1 MIVEHEGLV
10 RTTRV
15 PAMPTLG
22 GKARQRVIATLR
34 EQAQAE
40 SDRIAEVDA
49 ELGEISSRRS
59 DTALLTGEVA
69 TLERG
74 DPAAQLQ
81 QLSVDVQQLQERLDK
96 HTLALGQGRT
106 ETTRLAQR
114 SQHLRDLLA
123 GAYLLDEPD
132 LKDRVAEL
140 EGELRS
146 ARHARSELA
155 RLSGA
160 RQLLTEQIDVLRR
173 VPLSGAEL
181 EGMRDN
187 LFQLGTQRE
196 QLFLGLQALR
206 YVVDNRVAL
215 DWTDAQEALSAQ
227 QQLVPSLKEQSERA
241 AREQQAAIDA
251 ASKAE
256 QTWEEKRASWRKV
269 DDRRGANQAVR
280 DRAQEDLALSGIED
294 ASDGAVARAHEI
306 AAQCAIA
313 VSDLD
318 HKERELAGRFA
329 KLDERLKARQS
340 DLDKAEEHLAKEERE
355 WRPAAELW
363 ERLRAQAAENSLLT
377 PSVSTRLLAVGTGSV
392 NLRSDARGWAKM
404 LDERLGKAKGGQEI
418 LERIRAWLGG
428 QEQTAGEDYLQ
439 AWAVVRDWLRRR
451 IPAQVAEVDDPLEAL
466 ERLRRHLKTLGER
479 LDDQERKL
487 RGASEDVARGIDV
500 HIRSA
505 QRQVKQLNQGL
516 DGVRFGTIRGMQ
528 IRLSRDD
535 RMGGVLQALRE
546 GSAQELL
553 FAPNMPVEEALDALF
568 TRFGGRGATLGQRL
582 LDYREYVDI
591 SVEVLRQ
598 ASSEWERV
606 NPSRL
611 STGEAIGVGTA
622 LMMVVLTAW
631 ERSANLFRARRSLG
645 TLRFLFLDEANRL
658 SQDNLEVLF
667 ELCMSV
673 DLQLL
678 IAAPE
683 VARAAG
689 CTTYRL
695 VRRPTADGG
704 EEVVVTGRRMI
715 ADA

>member
-1 MIVEHEGLV
+1 M
-10 RTTRV
+10 
-15 PAMPTLG
+15 
-22 GKARQRVIATLR
+22 
-34 EQAQAE
+34 
-40 SDRIAEVDA
+40 
-49 ELGEISSRRS
+49 
-59 DTALLTGEVA
+59 
-69 TLERG
+69 
-74 DPAAQLQ
+74 
-81 QLSVDVQQLQERLDK
+81 
-96 HTLALGQGRT
+96 
-106 ETTRLAQR
+106 
-114 SQHLRDLLA
+114 
-123 GAYLLDEPD
+123 
-132 LKDRVAEL
+132 
-140 EGELRS
+140 
-146 ARHARSELA
+146 
-155 RLSGA
+155 
-160 RQLLTEQIDVLRR
+160 
-173 VPLSGAEL
+173 PLSGAEL
-181 EGMRDN
+181 ERMRGT
-187 LFQLGTQRE
+187 LAQLGTRRE
-196 QLFLGLQALR
+196 QLFLGLQALT

-215 DWTDAQEALSAQ
+215 EWTDAQKALSAQ
-227 QQLVPSLKEQSERA
+227 QQLVPALTEQSERA
-241 AREQQAAIDA
+241 AREQQDAIDA
-251 ASKAE
+251 ASSAE
-256 QTWEEKRASWRKV
+256 QAWEGQRSSWRKV
-269 DDRRGANQAVR
+269 DDRRGAHEATRDQA
-280 DRAQEDLALSGIED
+280 QQDLAQSGIED
-294 ASDGAVARAHEI
+294 ASDGAVTRAYEVAEQGAR
-306 AAQCAIA
+306 A

-318 HKERELAGRFA
+318 QKERELAGRFA
-329 KLDERLKARQS
+329 QLDERLKARQT
-340 DLDKAEEHLAKEERE
+340 DLEKAEEHLAKEEKE

-363 ERLRAQAAENSLLT
+363 ERLRAQAAENGLLT
-377 PSVSTRLLAVGTGSV
+377 PTVSTRLLAVGTGSV

-418 LERIRAWLGG
+418 LERIRAWLSG
-428 QEQTAGEDYLQ
+428 QEQTTGEDYLQ

-466 ERLRRHLKTLGER
+466 ERLRRHLKTLGDR
-479 LDDQERKL
+479 LDDQEQKL

-505 QRQVKQLNQGL
+505 QRQVKQLNQEL

-528 IRLSRDD
+528 IRLSRDE
-535 RMGGVLQALRE
+535 RMEGVLNALRE